1 MKRIIS
7 IITIFISSNLFA
19 QQSVITGSV
28 NAEGEVSGAIVTL
41 LKSTDSSVVK
51 TTLCEANGNYTLSNL
66 KAGSYLLSISHVGY
80 IQFFTKTFSL
90 EVGQQL
96 QFEKI
101 SLLANSKELKEITV
115 TAKKQFIERKI
126 DRLVLNPDA
135 IIGNAGGNALEV
147 LEKAPGIQ
155 VDVNGN
161 ISFKGKQ
168 GVMVFVDDKPTY
180 MAALDLAN
188 YLRSLPAGSIDIVE
202 LMSNPPAKYDA
213 AGNSG
218 IINIRLKKNTLKGFN
233 GSLSVSYGQGRY
245 HRTNNSFNINYRLN
259 KINYYANLSWNQNH
273 SYQDLTINRKYFT
286 PSGLYKSAFTQNSY
300 IKREIEGLNLKL
312 GADYYISNKSTAG
325 LVISGFENRTYSP
338 VQNRSTIINGSN
350 QVDSTVLA
358 TNPGDR
364 KWKNGSINLNY
375 TYKINKKGSEVSAN
389 ADYLNYQADITQQ
402 LESFN
407 FNPAN
412 TVSSKSTLQS
422 FLPADLNIQS
432 FKTDYLSPL
441 KENAKL
447 EAGVKFSRVK
457 TNNTASVFDI
467 INAISIPNYEFS
479 NKFLYDENIN
489 AAYLNYAKEGKK
501 LSIQTGLRIENTNI
515 RGQQLGNPVI
525 KDSSF
530 VRNYSNLFPTVF
542 LQYKFDSL
550 QKNQMT
556 FSMGRRIN
564 RPNYQDL
571 NPFSYPLDRFTYY
584 GGNPFLQPTLA
595 YYAELS
601 HTFDNK
607 ITTSID
613 YSLTDNVIMET
624 NEQRGNIYYSRPG
637 NFAKEVSYGLNIN
650 ANLQPA
656 KWLTLMLYT
665 ELRKVAYR
673 SVIYGQNLDEER
685 FYWYV
690 GPTSQFTI
698 TKNLSAELAYTYQS
712 SVLVAQFLTI
722 PVWQMRAGLS
732 QKIMKGKGS
741 LRLNV
746 NDMFFTNKPGGDI
759 RNIANATANWRS
771 ILDSRVTNIAF
782 SYRFAKGKT
791 LAARKSGA
799 SDEEKSRVK
808 SN

>member
-1 MKRIIS
+1 M
-7 IITIFISSNLFA
+7 
-19 QQSVITGSV
+19 
-28 NAEGEVSGAIVTL
+28 
-41 LKSTDSSVVK
+41 
-51 TTLCEANGNYTLSNL
+51 
-66 KAGSYLLSISHVGY
+66 
-80 IQFFTKTFSL
+80 
-90 EVGQQL
+90 
-96 QFEKI
+96 
-101 SLLANSKELKEITV
+101 
-115 TAKKQFIERKI
+115 
-126 DRLVLNPDA
+126 
-135 IIGNAGGNALEV
+135 
-147 LEKAPGIQ
+147 
-155 VDVNGN
+155 
-161 ISFKGKQ
+161 
-168 GVMVFVDDKPTY
+168 
-180 MAALDLAN
+180 
-188 YLRSLPAGSIDIVE
+188 
-202 LMSNPPAKYDA
+202 
-213 AGNSG
+213 
-218 IINIRLKKNTLKGFN
+218 
-233 GSLSVSYGQGRY
+233 
-245 HRTNNSFNINYRLN
+245 
-259 KINYYANLSWNQNH
+259 
-273 SYQDLTINRKYFT
+273 
-286 PSGLYKSAFTQNSY
+286 
-300 IKREIEGLNLKL
+300 KL

-325 LVISGFENRTYSP
+325 LVISGFENRTLSP
-338 VQNRSTIINGSN
+338 VQNRSTIINENN

-375 TYKINKKGSEVSAN
+375 TYKINNKGSEISAN

-422 FLPADLNIQS
+422 LLPADLHIQS

-441 KENAKL
+441 KGNAKL

-457 TNNTASVFDI
+457 TDNTASVFDI

-501 LSIQTGLRIENTNI
+501 LSIQTGLRVENTSI
-515 RGQQLGNPVI
+515 SGQQLGNPVI

-530 VRNYSNLFPTVF
+530 VRNYSNLFPTVY

-601 HTFDNK
+601 HTFNNK

-637 NFAKEVSYGLNIN
+637 NFAKEVSYGLNVN

-656 KWLTLMLYT
+656 KWLTLILYT
-665 ELRKVAYR
+665 ELRNVAYR

-791 LAARKSGA
+791 LAARNSGA

>member
-1 MKRIIS
+1 MNRILS

-19 QQSVITGSV
+19 QQSVITGTV

-41 LKSTDSSVVK
+41 LKSTDSSVIK

-80 IQFFTKTFSL
+80 IQFYTKTFSL
-90 EVGQQL
+90 GASQQL

-188 YLRSLPAGSIDIVE
+188 YLRSLPAGSIEIVE

-325 LVISGFENRTYSP
+325 LVISGFENRTFSP
-338 VQNRSTIINGSN
+338 VQNRSAIINENN

-375 TYKINKKGSEVSAN
+375 TYKINKKGSEISAN
-389 ADYLNYQADITQQ
+389 ADYLNYQADITQR

-412 TVSSKSTLQS
+412 TVSSKSTLES
-422 FLPADLNIQS
+422 FLPANLDIQS
-432 FKTDYLSPL
+432 FKSDYLSPL
-441 KENAKL
+441 KGNAKL

-457 TNNTASVFDI
+457 TDNTASVFDI

-501 LSIQTGLRIENTNI
+501 LSIQTGLRIENTSI
-515 RGQQLGNPVI
+515 SGQQLGNPVI

-530 VRNYSNLFPTVF
+530 VRNYSNLFPTVY

-601 HTFDNK
+601 HTFNNK

-637 NFAKEVSYGLNIN
+637 NFAKEVSYGLNVN

-665 ELRKVAYR
+665 ELRNVAYR

-791 LAARKSGA
+791 LAARNSGA